1 MTEKT
6 LSSGRKVI
14 IRRLSRPEIR
24 DIKDLGSQRIYPDGS
39 MGLVGANKIQ
49 DAWIDKGC
57 AGLDDWKAK
66 NGELVPDDIIMQLN
80 EEEQFELAS
89 LIKESQIINPTKPS
103 SSD

>member
-39 MGLVGANKIQ
+39 MGLVGANKILSGADYPLLKQ
-49 DAWIDKGC
+49 KTIFEPLNNNDVGSREK
-57 AGLDDWKAK
+57 LSML
-66 NGELVPDDIIMQLN
+66 GEVA
-80 EEEQFELAS
+80 AS
-89 LIKESQIINPTKPS
+89 VFKINIK
-103 SSD
+103 